1 MDFCWFVSVC
11 SLLVFLYLTL
21 CMFYWNYCFSLCL
34 PDVTVCFFFSKS
46 ASHFC
51 ISDWEKTVIRF
62 VMMCSIKESSPSH
75 FYDASSWHVSTQVH
89 FEWRGNLLG
98 FWGDPLTMNKIVIL
112 ALLKIYFLI
121 RETLLP
127 LNAHPELTRVSL
139 SLSPPHTH
147 TLSFSH
153 NPHSLSFLILTIQHS
168 TAAL

>member
-1 MDFCWFVSVC
+1 MRIGNNICERVCYLGLNKGKGRGIRHPFSCVHTIIQTYTPAYKMTSHPSVLAEASDSKKPDPYYLDFCWFVSVC

-89 FEWRGNLLG
+89 FEWRVTYWG
-98 FWGDPLTMNKIVIL
+98 FEGIPLRWTK
-112 ALLKIYFLI
+112 
-121 RETLLP
+121 
-127 LNAHPELTRVSL
+127 
-139 SLSPPHTH
+139 
-147 TLSFSH
+147 
-153 NPHSLSFLILTIQHS
+153 
-168 TAAL
+168 